1 MADVFDLGEH
11 RVQRGVKLDK
21 VIEPHLDE
29 GANVPGND
37 TGTHHTQTITE
48 EPSVRPNV
56 HVGDDLPPILPDWV
70 KSWTQ
75 IKNRAR
81 TKAKRY
87 RHHTAAH
94 TVRLPLY
101 GARTLRLSVRG
112 CGRSLRGLGIWLL
125 AHEYAE
131 VIGSGKDAKE
141 KLNHRKERSKA
152 RKTRAAVAGVG
163 ALVVAVFMLVAPLAW
178 SAVFVLAVLGVLA
191 AVGRREDDRI
201 VDPTMLPPREDL
213 RAEHLNA
220 AFRAAGLLGNKSA
233 EDGPKLQLLS
243 DPILDGP
250 GWEVV
255 FDLPKGTGKTAV
267 DALARQD
274 VIAKELGVD
283 EVQVIMSRVRATA
296 GGHAGRLSLW
306 VALDDPY
313 LAPPEPSPL
322 AKMDSF
328 SMWDP
333 IPFGLDAR
341 RRKVNITLMW
351 QSIFFGGLQGR
362 GKTFSQRLVVAAGVL
377 DPQVKLYVADFGGG
391 KDWKATEKVAHEL
404 ILGAEADALAAF
416 DVMLDEIIAD
426 MEKRYIKLRNLPD
439 HECPEGKLTPQLSL
453 KYRLPIT
460 FLIIDELQE
469 ALDALEPDLRKYVI
483 TRLCR
488 IVRRGRKLGIL
499 VCLASQR
506 PDATSV
512 PTRLRDIITYR
523 SCTQVKDTTSSDMV
537 LGDGMARV
545 GADASKLSEEHLGV
559 NVLVTGPASFVTTRA
574 DYMDLPAFSVVCTR
588 GRKLREQAGTLTGH
602 AAGDVMVQAQDLG
615 YVPPPIVSDVLDVMR
630 HSSRMYTVDIL
641 AGLVNLDE
649 PTYGDW
655 TGDKLAA
662 ELMTAGVVRTST
674 QVKIN
679 GKNLAGWY
687 RSDIE
692 AVLPAD
698 YGVN

>member
-1 MADVFDLGEH
+1 VL
-11 RVQRGVKLDK
+11 LDK
-21 VIEPHLDE
+21 VLDAEPVEDTNE
-29 GANVPGND
+29 
-37 TGTHHTQTITE
+37 TGTHHGQATAAE
-48 EPSVRPNV
+48 EPNVRPNV
-56 HVGDDLPPILPDWV
+56 HVDGDLPPVLPDWV

-75 IKNRAR
+75 VKNRTR

-94 TVRLPLY
+94 AVRLPLY
-101 GARTLRLSVRG
+101 SARTLRLSVRG

-152 RKTRAAVAGVG
+152 RKTRA
-163 ALVVAVFMLVAPLAW
+163 VVAAVGVLGLTVFMLVAPLTW

-201 VDPTMLPPREDL
+201 IDPTMLPPREDL

-243 DPILDGP
+243 DPLLDGP
-250 GWEVV
+250 GWAVV
-255 FDLPKGTGKTAV
+255 FDLPKGTGKTAA

-274 VIAKELGVD
+274 IIAKELGVD
-283 EVQVIMSRVRATA
+283 EIQVVMRRIRAA
-296 GGHAGRLSLW
+296 EGGHAGRLSLW

-313 LAPPEPSPL
+313 LTDPVPSPL
-322 AKMDSF
+322 EKMDQF

-333 IPFGLDAR
+333 IPFGQDAR
-341 RRKVNITLMW
+341 LTRVNILLMW

-377 DPQVKLYVADFGGG
+377 DPQVRLYVADFGGG
-391 KDWKATEKVAHEL
+391 PDWKATEKVAHKL
-404 ILGAEADALAAF
+404 ILGAEDDALADF
-416 DVMLDEIIAD
+416 DKMLEEIIAD
-426 MEKRYIKLRNLPD
+426 MERRYAKLRGLPE
-439 HECPEGKLTPQLSL
+439 HECPQGKLTPQISL
-453 KYRLPIT
+453 KYGLPIT
-460 FLIIDELQE
+460 FLVIDELQE
-469 ALDALEPDLRKYVI
+469 ALDTLEPDLRKQVI

-488 IVRRGRKLGIL
+488 IIRRGRKLGIL

-506 PDATSV
+506 PDANSV
-512 PTRLRDIITYR
+512 PTRLRDIVTFR
-523 SCTQVKDTTSSDMV
+523 SCTQVKNRDTSDMV
-537 LGDGMARV
+537 LGDGMARM

-559 NVLVTGPASFVTTRA
+559 NVLVTGPASFVTVRA
-574 DYMDLPAFSVVCTR
+574 DYMDLPTFSAVCAR
-588 GRKLREQAGTLTGH
+588 GRKLREEAGTLTGH
-602 AAGDVMVQAQDLG
+602 AAGDAMVQAQDLG
-615 YVPPPIVSDVLDVMR
+615 YVPPPVVSDVLDVMR
-630 HSSRMYTVDIL
+630 HSARMYTVDIL
-641 AGLVNLDE
+641 AGLVKLDE
-649 PTYGDW
+649 DTYGDW
-655 TGDKLAA
+655 DGERLAA
-662 ELMTAGVVRTST
+662 ELTAAGVVRKFT

-692 AVLPAD
+692 GVLPAD
-698 YGVN
+698 YGL